1 MAAIGEQISN
11 LSGARTCRP
20 VRRKR
25 MLLCMLAL
33 LGYCKVSS
41 DCITIDP
48 SCNAAASAVLF
59 ASLSPHDNAGILQWT
74 RLLGV
79 AGVVTEAHAV
89 TTDTAGNIYV
99 TGFTDGNLGGQ
110 TLTGIRDLFLTKY
123 DNSGRLIWT
132 RLLGVAAVDS
142 WGFGIRVD
150 GSGNIFL
157 TGGTSGNLDGQV
169 KTGTPYDVHLIKY
182 DAGGNRQWTRLLGVA
197 AVATEGFG
205 LTLDQ
210 AGNAYITG
218 YTDGN
223 LDGQVRTGTRD
234 QFIVKYDTNG
244 NRQWTRLLGVAAAQT
259 FSYSITTDATGNLF
273 VAGQTTGALDGQSLT
288 GTQDMFLARYDLNGS
303 RMWTRLLGAAGV
315 PTVARAVT
323 TDAGNVYVTGY
334 TDGSLDG
341 QALTGIRDVFL
352 TKYTANGNRVW
363 TRLLGAA
370 PVDSWGFGVTA
381 DVLGNLYVTGGT
393 AGNLGQQTKTGTWDM
408 HLIKYDRSGTRQW
421 TRLLGA
427 PAVKAEG
434 FGTEI
439 TSDGTLY
446 NVGYTEGDLGGQI
459 RTGSK
464 DLFVNQ
470 YR

>member
-1 MAAIGEQISN
+1 MVLCWIVA
-11 LSGARTCRP
+11 LSARCA
-20 VRRKR
+20 VR
-25 MLLCMLAL
+25 
-33 LGYCKVSS
+33 S
-41 DCITIDP
+41 DCIEVDP
-48 SCNAAASAVLF
+48 SCAAAGFLF
-59 ASLSPHDNAGILQWT
+59 YVPMAHNNAGILQRT

-79 AGVVTEAHAV
+79 SGVATEAHAV
-89 TTDTAGNIYV
+89 TTDSAGNVYV

-110 TLTGIRDLFLTKY
+110 TVTGIRDLFLTKY
-123 DNSGRLIWT
+123 DRSGRLIWT
-132 RLLGVAAVDS
+132 RLLGVAAFDS

-157 TGGTSGNLDGQV
+157 TGGTAGNLDGQV

-234 QFIVKYDTNG
+234 QFVVKYDTNG

-259 FSYSITTDATGNLF
+259 FSYSISTDAAGNLF
-273 VAGQTTGALDGQSLT
+273 VAGQTTGGLDGQSLT

-315 PTVARAVT
+315 PTVARAVA
-323 TDAGNVYVTGY
+323 TDAAGNVYVTGY

-341 QALTGIRDVFL
+341 QAFIGIRDIFL

-393 AGNLGQQTKTGTWDM
+393 AGNLDQQTKTGTWDM
-408 HLIKYDRSGTRQW
+408 HVVKYDGNGTRQW

-434 FGTEI
+434 YGAEVTQ
-439 TSDGTLY
+439 DGTLY
-446 NVGYTEGDLGGQI
+446 NVGYTEGDLGGEI
-459 RTGSK
+459 HTGTK
-464 DLFVNQ
+464 DLFLNQ